1 MKHFIVFIG
10 LHLCLIG
17 FSQSKKELELK
28 RLESIKAIERSNSL
42 LRQTEKSKKAEL
54 NTLVIVSKQIKAREE
69 LITNINKELV
79 AFQLNIDLLKLSIAK
94 ADSDLQVLKADYAKI
109 IYLAQRNRN
118 LNLSFMY
125 ILSAGSFSEA
135 YMKMKYVKQYLNY
148 RAIQGDRI
156 VATKNELIHKRSQ
169 LIQNYIEKANLMHF
183 KSGEKER
190 LLVEQDERNML
201 LQKLQKKEDALRAE
215 IKNNEIIA
223 QKLKEEIAKVIAQ
236 EAKKS
241 GKTLF
246 DKLTPEE
253 KIVSKD
259 FARNKGKLPWPTEK
273 GEITGFFGEHE
284 HPVLKGIKVNNQ
296 GVDITSVKNA
306 IVRSVFGGVVSKV
319 VSIKGAN
326 FSVIIRHGNFLT
338 VYSNLS
344 QVTVRNGDKVSIKQQ
359 IGVIYSEP
367 GDLSASMQFQIWEEL
382 KKQDPQLWLTRK

>member
-1 MKHFIVFIG
+1 MKHFIVFII
-10 LHLCLIG
+10 LQLCLIG
-17 FSQSKKELELK
+17 ISQSKKELELK

-190 LLVEQDERNML
+190 LLIEQDERNVL